1 LKGEEKL
8 KVHIE
13 LGEAKADFEGEI
25 NQVFELTV
33 KFLTQIYPNLEIL
46 QRIVYTPDI
55 VALAKK
61 IEGLIEI
68 TSEGLIL
75 LPNFD
80 VPARDAICI
89 ALLGAYL
96 GKALGKL
103 SKDTLTTRHLARIIG
118 KARKTVSNE
127 VPRLL
132 SDGLIERTPKGEY
145 RLTTVGIRKTESF
158 IEEYKKLGSNA

>member
-1 LKGEEKL
+1 MKEEEKL

-13 LGEAKADFEGEI
+13 LGEAKADFEGDV

-46 QRIVYTPDI
+46 RRVVYTPDI
-55 VALAKK
+55 IKLAEK
-61 IEGLIEI
+61 IEGLVEI

-75 LPNFD
+75 PFD
-80 VPARDAICI
+80 LDAPARDAVCL

-103 SKDTLTTRHLARIIG
+103 SKDTMSTKDLARIVG
-118 KARKTVSNE
+118 KARKTISNE
-127 VPRLL
+127 VPRLI
-132 SDGLIERTPKGEY
+132 SEGLIERTPEGEY
-145 RLTTVGIRKTESF
+145 RLTTLGIRKTESF
-158 IEEYKKLGSNA
+158 IEQYKK